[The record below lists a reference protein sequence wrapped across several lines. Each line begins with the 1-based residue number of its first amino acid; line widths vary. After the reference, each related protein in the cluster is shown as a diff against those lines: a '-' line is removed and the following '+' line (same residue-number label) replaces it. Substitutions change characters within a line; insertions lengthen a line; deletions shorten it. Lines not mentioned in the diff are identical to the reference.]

1 MNELNFARLL
11 GGIDDD
17 LITEATPEKRIIVKT
32 FSWKYAAVASSIA
45 LVFCFLAMALVFSRK
60 DVDTASESA
69 DASVT
74 EETDY
79 EKKIVKTDSSSDALD
94 SKTTAQ
100 KPNEFYT
107 EIFLRSK
114 YSFEQA
120 LYTKYISTHKEIKK
134 DLIDKEIGGYHDINE
149 LTMKYEKYKNYDI
162 AKTYI
167 LKGISSD
174 LAVAVGFIDM
184 SDFYVELDKKYKES
198 PPEDLNINV
207 KRWEYVKSHEPTEFY
222 VYVNEDYKVS
232 TLYQLGF
239 ETALKENGSYGS
251 AYYYT
256 DGGKTIEFQGLDKQ
270 KVWDI
275 LFEDGQKCTVVE
287 DPDKLLLNGEFK
299 KKLDIGINIPV
310 LGCENKSISISENG
324 YLFTN
329 ILNKALIF
337 NIGEEKAKNIIDYV
351 KNNCKGYE
359 LVYREGDNSEAYREG
374 DNSENAENASEQK
387 EGSGTDESKT
397 GV

>member
-94 SKTTAQ
+94 SETTAQ

-107 EIFLRSK
+107 EIFLRNK

-149 LTMKYEKYKNYDI
+149 LTMKYEKYKNYTI

-174 LAVAVGFIDM
+174 LAVAIAFIDM
-184 SDFYVELDKKYKES
+184 SDFYDEFQKYS
-198 PPEDLNINV
+198 DSININEEIS
-207 KRWEYVKSHEPTEFY
+207 KFIQNREPTEFC
-222 VYVNEDYKVS
+222 VYVNENYKVS

-239 ETALKENGSYGS
+239 ETALKQYGSYGS

-310 LGCENKSISISENG
+310 LGCENKSLSVSENG

-359 LVYREGDNSEAYREG
+359 LVYREGDNSEI
-374 DNSENAENASEQK
+374 AENASEQK

>member
-1 MNELNFARLL
+1 M
-11 GGIDDD
+11 
-17 LITEATPEKRIIVKT
+17 
-32 FSWKYAAVASSIA
+32 
-45 LVFCFLAMALVFSRK
+45 
-60 DVDTASESA
+60 
-69 DASVT
+69 
-74 EETDY
+74 
-79 EKKIVKTDSSSDALD
+79 
-94 SKTTAQ
+94 
-100 KPNEFYT
+100 
-107 EIFLRSK
+107 
-114 YSFEQA
+114 
-120 LYTKYISTHKEIKK
+120 
-134 DLIDKEIGGYHDINE
+134 IDKEIGEYHDINE
-149 LTMKYEKYKNYDI
+149 LTLKYEKYKNYAI
-162 AKTYI
+162 AKTFI

-174 LAVAVGFIDM
+174 LAVAIAFIDM
-184 SDFYVELDKKYKES
+184 SDFNDEFQKYS
-198 PPEDLNINV
+198 DSINFNEERS
-207 KRWEYVKSHEPTEFY
+207 KFIQNREPTEFC
-222 VYVNEDYKVS
+222 VYVNENYKVS

-239 ETALKENGSYGS
+239 ETALKQYGSYGS

-275 LFEDGQKCTVVE
+275 LFEDGQKCTVVK

-310 LGCENKSISISENG
+310 LGCENKSISVSENG

-359 LVYREGDNSEAYREG
+359 LVYREGDNSEI
-374 DNSENAENASEQK
+374 AENASEQK

>member
-32 FSWKYAAVASSIA
+32 FSWKYAAIASSIA

-60 DVDTASESA
+60 DVDTTSESA
-69 DASVT
+69 DTSVT

-79 EKKIVKTDSSSDALD
+79 EKKTVKKDDSSTAVTPIITDP
-94 SKTTAQ
+94 TTQ
-100 KPNEFYT
+100 EPHEVYT
-107 EIFLRSK
+107 EIKLPRR
-114 YSFEQA
+114 YSFEHA
-120 LYTKYISTHKEIKK
+120 LYTKYISTHKAIKNDSIVEAIETSF
-134 DLIDKEIGGYHDINE
+134 DLRQLSVSDE
-149 LTMKYEKYKNYDI
+149 LISNYDEARLYKI
-162 AKTYI
+162 KDI
-167 LKGISSD
+167 DLD
-174 LAVAVGFIDM
+174 LAVALDFIDM
-184 SDFYVELDKKYKES
+184 SDFYRKNEKNKDSINFNVEKWNYIQSYK
-198 PPEDLNINV
+198 PTDL
-207 KRWEYVKSHEPTEFY
+207 Y
-222 VYVNEDYKVS
+222 VYINEDYKPK

-239 ETALKENGSYGS
+239 ETNLKQYGSYGS

-256 DGGKTIEFQGLDKQ
+256 DSGKTIEFQGLDKQ

-275 LFEDGQKCTVVE
+275 LFATGEKCTLVE

-299 KKLDIGINIPV
+299 KKLDISTNIPA
-310 LGCENKSISISENG
+310 LGCENKSISVSENG

-359 LVYREGDNSEAYREG
+359 LVYREGDNSEI
-374 DNSENAENASEQK
+374 AENASEQK

>member
-11 GGIDDD
+11 GGIDDS
-17 LITEATPEKRIIVKT
+17 LITEAAPKKKIVVKT
-32 FSWKYAAVASSIA
+32 FPWKYAAIASSIA

-69 DASVT
+69 DTSVT

-94 SKTTAQ
+94 SETTAQ

-107 EIFLRSK
+107 EIFLRNK
-114 YSFEQA
+114 YSFEQS

-134 DLIDKEIGGYHDINE
+134 DLIGKEIGEYHDINE
-149 LTMKYEKYKNYDI
+149 LTMRYEKYKNYDI

-167 LKGISSD
+167 LQGISSD

-184 SDFYVELDKKYKES
+184 SDFYRKIEKNNDNLNLNVE
-198 PPEDLNINV
+198 
-207 KRWEYVKSHEPTEFY
+207 RWNYIQSHKPTDFY
-222 VYVNEDYKVS
+222 VYINEDYKVS

-239 ETALKENGSYGS
+239 ETNLKENGSYGS

-256 DGGKTIEFQGLDKQ
+256 DGGKTIEFQGIDKQ

-275 LFEDGQKCTVVE
+275 LFSNGEKYTLVD
-287 DPDKLLLNGEFK
+287 DPDKLLLNGNFK
-299 KKLDIGINIPV
+299 QKLDISTNIPV

-359 LVYREGDNSEAYREG
+359 LVYREGDNSQ
-374 DNSENAENASEQK
+374 NAENANEQK
-387 EGSGTDESKT
+387 ERSGTDESKT
-397 GV
+397 GE

>member
-69 DASVT
+69 DTSVT

-94 SKTTAQ
+94 SETTAQ

-107 EIFLRSK
+107 EIFLRNK

-149 LTMKYEKYKNYDI
+149 LTLKYEKYKNYDI

-184 SDFYVELDKKYKES
+184 SDFYDEFQKYS
-198 PPEDLNINV
+198 DSINFNEERS
-207 KRWEYVKSHEPTEFY
+207 KFIQNREPTEFC
-222 VYVNEDYKVS
+222 VYVNENYKVS

-239 ETALKENGSYGS
+239 ETALKQYGSYGS

-359 LVYREGDNSEAYREG
+359 LVYREGDNSQ
-374 DNSENAENASEQK
+374 NAENANEQK
-387 EGSGTDESKT
+387 ERSGTDESKT

>member
-1 MNELNFARLL
+1 
-11 GGIDDD
+11 
-17 LITEATPEKRIIVKT
+17 
-32 FSWKYAAVASSIA
+32 
-45 LVFCFLAMALVFSRK
+45 
-60 DVDTASESA
+60 
-69 DASVT
+69 
-74 EETDY
+74 
-79 EKKIVKTDSSSDALD
+79 
-94 SKTTAQ
+94 
-100 KPNEFYT
+100 
-107 EIFLRSK
+107 
-114 YSFEQA
+114 
-120 LYTKYISTHKEIKK
+120 
-134 DLIDKEIGGYHDINE
+134 
-149 LTMKYEKYKNYDI
+149 
-162 AKTYI
+162 
-167 LKGISSD
+167 
-174 LAVAVGFIDM
+174 
-184 SDFYVELDKKYKES
+184 
-198 PPEDLNINV
+198 
-207 KRWEYVKSHEPTEFY
+207 
-222 VYVNEDYKVS
+222 VYVNENYKVS

-239 ETALKENGSYGS
+239 ETTLKENGSYGS

-359 LVYREGDNSEAYREG
+359 LVYREGDNSQ
-374 DNSENAENASEQK
+374 NAENANEQK
-387 EGSGTDESKT
+387 ERSGTDESKT

>member
-74 EETDY
+74 EETEY

-94 SKTTAQ
+94 SETTAQ

-107 EIFLRSK
+107 EIFLRNK
-114 YSFEQA
+114 YSFEQS

-134 DLIDKEIGGYHDINE
+134 DLIDKEIGEYHDINE
-149 LTMKYEKYKNYDI
+149 LTLKYEKYKNYAI

-198 PPEDLNINV
+198 PPEVLDINE
-207 KRWEYVKSHEPTEFY
+207 KQWEYVKSHEPNEFY

-275 LFEDGQKCTVVE
+275 LFEDGQKCTVVK

-359 LVYREGDNSEAYREG
+359 LVYREGDNSQ
-374 DNSENAENASEQK
+374 NAENANEQK
-387 EGSGTDESKT
+387 ERSGTDESKT

>member
-94 SKTTAQ
+94 SETTAQ

-114 YSFEQA
+114 YSFEQP

-134 DLIDKEIGGYHDINE
+134 DLIGKEIGGYHDINE

-174 LAVAVGFIDM
+174 LAVALDFIDM
-184 SDFYVELDKKYKES
+184 SDFYRKIEKNKDSLNLNVE
-198 PPEDLNINV
+198 
-207 KRWEYVKSHEPTEFY
+207 RWNYIQSHKPTDFY
-222 VYVNEDYKVS
+222 VYINEDYKVS

-299 KKLDIGINIPV
+299 KKLDISTNIPV
-310 LGCENKSISISENG
+310 LGCENKSISVSENG

-359 LVYREGDNSEAYREG
+359 LVYREGDNSEI
-374 DNSENAENASEQK
+374 AENASEQK

>member
-74 EETDY
+74 EETEY
-79 EKKIVKTDSSSDALD
+79 EKKAVKTDSSSDALD
-94 SKTTAQ
+94 SETTAQ

-107 EIFLRSK
+107 EIFLRNK
-114 YSFEQA
+114 YSFERS

-134 DLIDKEIGGYHDINE
+134 DLIGKEIGGYHDINE

-174 LAVAVGFIDM
+174 LAVALDFIDM
-184 SDFYVELDKKYKES
+184 SDFYRKIEKNKDSLNLNVE
-198 PPEDLNINV
+198 
-207 KRWEYVKSHEPTEFY
+207 RWNYIQSHKPTDFY
-222 VYVNEDYKVS
+222 VYINEDYKVS

-287 DPDKLLLNGEFK
+287 DPDKLLLNGNFK
-299 KKLDIGINIPV
+299 QKLDISTNIPV
-310 LGCENKSISISENG
+310 LGCENKSISVSENG

-359 LVYREGDNSEAYREG
+359 LVYREGDNSEI
-374 DNSENAENASEQK
+374 AENASEQK

>member
-94 SKTTAQ
+94 SETTAQ

-107 EIFLRSK
+107 EIFLRNK

-149 LTMKYEKYKNYDI
+149 LTMKYEKYKNYTI

-174 LAVAVGFIDM
+174 LAVAIAFIDM
-184 SDFYVELDKKYKES
+184 SDFYDEFQKYS
-198 PPEDLNINV
+198 DSININEEIS
-207 KRWEYVKSHEPTEFY
+207 KFIQNREPTEFC
-222 VYVNEDYKVS
+222 VYVNENYKVS

-239 ETALKENGSYGS
+239 ETALKQYGSYGS

-310 LGCENKSISISENG
+310 LGCENKSLSVSENG

-359 LVYREGDNSEAYREG
+359 LVYREGDNSE
-374 DNSENAENASEQK
+374 NAENASEQK

>member
-11 GGIDDD
+11 GGIDDS
-17 LITEATPEKRIIVKT
+17 LITEAAPKKKIVVKT
-32 FSWKYAAVASSIA
+32 FPWKYAAIASSIA

-69 DASVT
+69 DTSVT

-94 SKTTAQ
+94 SETTAQ

-114 YSFEQA
+114 YSFEQS

-134 DLIDKEIGGYHDINE
+134 DLIGKEIGEYHDINK
-149 LTMKYEKYKNYDI
+149 LTLKYEKYKNYTI

-167 LKGISSD
+167 LKDISSD
-174 LAVAVGFIDM
+174 LAIAVGFIDM

-198 PPEDLNINV
+198 PPEVLDIDE
-207 KRWEYVKSHEPTEFY
+207 KRWEYVKSHEPSEFS

-239 ETALKENGSYGS
+239 ETNLKENGSYGS

-275 LFEDGQKCTVVE
+275 LFSTGEKCTLVD
-287 DPDKLLLNGEFK
+287 DPDKLLLNGDFK
-299 KKLDIGINIPV
+299 QKLDISTNIPV

-329 ILNKALIF
+329 ILNKSLIF

-359 LVYREGDNSEAYREG
+359 LVYREGDNSQ
-374 DNSENAENASEQK
+374 NAENANEQK
-387 EGSGTDESKT
+387 ERSGTDESKT
-397 GV
+397 GE

>member
-11 GGIDDD
+11 GGIDDS
-17 LITEATPEKRIIVKT
+17 LITEAAPKKKIVVKT
-32 FSWKYAAVASSIA
+32 FPWKYAAIASSIA

-69 DASVT
+69 DTSVT

-94 SKTTAQ
+94 SETTAQ

-114 YSFEQA
+114 YSFEQS

-134 DLIDKEIGGYHDINE
+134 DLLDEETGAVWDTSE
-149 LTMKYEKYKNYDI
+149 LTRVLQSKYENFDG
-162 AKTYI
+162 AKIYNI
-167 LKGISSD
+167 KGIGSD
-174 LAVAVGFIDM
+174 LAVAIAFIDM
-184 SDFYVELDKKYKES
+184 SDLYDEFQKKYGDS
-198 PPEDLNINV
+198 PQEVININV
-207 KRWEYVKSHEPTEFY
+207 EISKFIQNQEPTEFY
-222 VYVNEDYKVS
+222 VYVNEDYKPK
-232 TLYQLGF
+232 TLYQFGF
-239 ETALKENGSYGS
+239 ETNLKENGSYGS

-275 LFEDGQKCTVVE
+275 LFADGQKCTVVE

-299 KKLDIGINIPV
+299 KKLDISTNIPV
-310 LGCENKSISISENG
+310 LGCENKSISVSENG

-359 LVYREGDNSEAYREG
+359 LVYREGDNSE
-374 DNSENAENASEQK
+374 NASEQK

-397 GV
+397 GA

>member
-94 SKTTAQ
+94 SETTAQ

-107 EIFLRSK
+107 EIFLRNK
-114 YSFEQA
+114 YSFERS

-149 LTMKYEKYKNYDI
+149 LTMKYEKYKNYTI

-174 LAVAVGFIDM
+174 LAVAIAFIDM
-184 SDFYVELDKKYKES
+184 SDFYDELQKYS
-198 PPEDLNINV
+198 DSININEEIS
-207 KRWEYVKSHEPTEFY
+207 KFIQNREPTEFY

-299 KKLDIGINIPV
+299 KKLDISTNIPV
-310 LGCENKSISISENG
+310 LGCENKSISVSGNG

-359 LVYREGDNSEAYREG
+359 LVYREGDNSE
-374 DNSENAENASEQK
+374 NAENASEQK

>member
-11 GGIDDD
+11 GGIDDS
-17 LITEATPEKRIIVKT
+17 LITEAAPKKKIVVKT
-32 FSWKYAAVASSIA
+32 FPWKYAAIASSIA
-45 LVFCFLAMALVFSRK
+45 LVFCFLAMALVFSSK

-69 DASVT
+69 DTSVT

-94 SKTTAQ
+94 SETTAQ

-107 EIFLRSK
+107 EIFLRNK
-114 YSFEQA
+114 YSFEQS

-134 DLIDKEIGGYHDINE
+134 DLIGKEIGEYHDINK
-149 LTMKYEKYKNYDI
+149 LTLEVLDIDEKQ
-162 AKTYI
+162 
-167 LKGISSD
+167 
-174 LAVAVGFIDM
+174 
-184 SDFYVELDKKYKES
+184 
-198 PPEDLNINV
+198 
-207 KRWEYVKSHEPTEFY
+207 WEYVKSHEPTEFY

-239 ETALKENGSYGS
+239 ETNLKENGSYGS

-256 DGGKTIEFQGLDKQ
+256 DGGKTIEFQGIDKQ

-275 LFEDGQKCTVVE
+275 LFSTGEKCTLVD
-287 DPDKLLLNGEFK
+287 DPDKLLLNGNFK
-299 KKLDIGINIPV
+299 QKLDISTNIPL

-359 LVYREGDNSEAYREG
+359 LVYREGDNSQ
-374 DNSENAENASEQK
+374 NAENANEQK
-387 EGSGTDESKT
+387 ERSGTDESKT
-397 GV
+397 GE

>member
-94 SKTTAQ
+94 SETTAQ

-107 EIFLRSK
+107 EIFLRNR
-114 YSFEQA
+114 YSFEQS

-174 LAVAVGFIDM
+174 LAVALDFIDM
-184 SDFYVELDKKYKES
+184 SDFYRKIEKNKDSLNLNVE
-198 PPEDLNINV
+198 
-207 KRWEYVKSHEPTEFY
+207 RWNYIQSHKPTDFY
-222 VYVNEDYKVS
+222 VYINEDYKVS

-275 LFEDGQKCTVVE
+275 LFEDGQKCTVVK

-310 LGCENKSISISENG
+310 LGCENKSISVSENG

-359 LVYREGDNSEAYREG
+359 LVYREGDNSEI
-374 DNSENAENASEQK
+374 AENASEQK

>member
-94 SKTTAQ
+94 SETTAQ

-107 EIFLRSK
+107 EIFLRNK
-114 YSFEQA
+114 YSFERP
-120 LYTKYISTHKEIKK
+120 LYTKYISTNKEIKK

-149 LTMKYEKYKNYDI
+149 LTMKYEKYKNYTI

-174 LAVAVGFIDM
+174 LAVAIAFIDM
-184 SDFYVELDKKYKES
+184 SDFYDEFQKYS
-198 PPEDLNINV
+198 DSININEEIS
-207 KRWEYVKSHEPTEFY
+207 KFIQNREPTEFC
-222 VYVNEDYKVS
+222 VYVNENYKVS

-239 ETALKENGSYGS
+239 ETALKQYGSYGS

-359 LVYREGDNSEAYREG
+359 LVYREGDNSEI
-374 DNSENAENASEQK
+374 AENASEQK

>member
-1 MNELNFARLL
+1 MKK
-11 GGIDDD
+11 
-17 LITEATPEKRIIVKT
+17 TPEYYGGKLTYVKD
-32 FSWKYAAVASSIA
+32 
-45 LVFCFLAMALVFSRK
+45 CFRAY
-60 DVDTASESA
+60 
-69 DASVT
+69 
-74 EETDY
+74 TDY
-79 EKKIVKTDSSSDALD
+79 EQCLRDYEMFLLHVRNNKGLKYARIAGMTDAKQVIHAIRIGTGTDAVPEGYCTDPSYETKVLKLIDQYDLHQYDLPASKTAET
-94 SKTTAQ
+94 KTTAQ

-107 EIFLRSK
+107 EIFLRNK

-174 LAVAVGFIDM
+174 LAVAIAFIDM
-184 SDFYVELDKKYKES
+184 SDFNDEFQKYS
-198 PPEDLNINV
+198 DSINFNEERP
-207 KRWEYVKSHEPTEFY
+207 KFIQNREPTEFC
-222 VYVNEDYKVS
+222 VYVNENYKVS

-239 ETALKENGSYGS
+239 ETALKQYGSYGS
-251 AYYYT
+251 
-256 DGGKTIEFQGLDKQ
+256 KTIEFQGLDKQ

-310 LGCENKSISISENG
+310 LGCENKSISVSENG

-359 LVYREGDNSEAYREG
+359 LVYREGDNSQ
-374 DNSENAENASEQK
+374 NAENANEQK
-387 EGSGTDESKT
+387 ERSGTDESKT

>member
-94 SKTTAQ
+94 SETTAQ

-107 EIFLRSK
+107 EIFLRNK
-114 YSFEQA
+114 YSFERP
-120 LYTKYISTHKEIKK
+120 LYTKYISTNKEIKK

-174 LAVAVGFIDM
+174 LAVALDFIDM
-184 SDFYVELDKKYKES
+184 SDFYRKIEKNKDSLNLNVE
-198 PPEDLNINV
+198 
-207 KRWEYVKSHEPTEFY
+207 RWNYIQSQKPTDFY
-222 VYVNEDYKVS
+222 VYINEDYKVS

-239 ETALKENGSYGS
+239 ETALKQYGSYGS

-287 DPDKLLLNGEFK
+287 DPDKLLLNGNFK
-299 KKLDIGINIPV
+299 QKLDISTNIPV

-359 LVYREGDNSEAYREG
+359 LVYREGDNSEI
-374 DNSENAENASEQK
+374 AENASEQK

>member
-69 DASVT
+69 DTSVT
-74 EETDY
+74 EETEY
-79 EKKIVKTDSSSDALD
+79 EKKTVKKEDSSKKADTDDPFTGALHERINKIAFYNF
-94 SKTTAQ
+94 STYEKFNVT
-100 KPNEFYT
+100 EFT
-107 EIFLRSK
+107 G
-114 YSFEQA
+114 
-120 LYTKYISTHKEIKK
+120 THKYIKDDMLDKQLYENYYDSRNINMTNTTTNIYKIKDIAREVAIAV
-134 DLIDKEIGGYHDINE
+134 DLIDLTPLFDELERNGLNPEQRVEAQIDYIRKHKPDSEEGY
-149 LTMKYEKYKNYDI
+149 
-162 AKTYI
+162 YI
-167 LKGISSD
+167 YI
-174 LAVAVGFIDM
+174 
-184 SDFYVELDKKYKES
+184 
-198 PPEDLNINV
+198 
-207 KRWEYVKSHEPTEFY
+207 
-222 VYVNEDYKVS
+222 NEDYKPK

-239 ETALKENGSYGS
+239 ETTLKENGSFGS

-299 KKLDIGINIPV
+299 KKLDISTNIPV

-359 LVYREGDNSEAYREG
+359 LVYREGDNSE
-374 DNSENAENASEQK
+374 NAENASEQK

>member
-74 EETDY
+74 EETEY
-79 EKKIVKTDSSSDALD
+79 EKKTVKKDDSSKKADIDEPFSGTLHERINKIAFYNF
-94 SKTTAQ
+94 STYEKFNVT
-100 KPNEFYT
+100 EFT
-107 EIFLRSK
+107 G
-114 YSFEQA
+114 
-120 LYTKYISTHKEIKK
+120 THKYIKDDMLDKQLYENYYDSRNISMTNTTTNIYKIKDITREVAIAV
-134 DLIDKEIGGYHDINE
+134 DLIDLTPLFDELERSGLNPEQRDEAQIDYIRKHKPDSEEGY
-149 LTMKYEKYKNYDI
+149 
-162 AKTYI
+162 YI
-167 LKGISSD
+167 YI
-174 LAVAVGFIDM
+174 
-184 SDFYVELDKKYKES
+184 
-198 PPEDLNINV
+198 
-207 KRWEYVKSHEPTEFY
+207 
-222 VYVNEDYKVS
+222 NEDYKPK

-239 ETALKENGSYGS
+239 ETALKQYGSYGS

-299 KKLDIGINIPV
+299 KKLDISTNIPV

-359 LVYREGDNSEAYREG
+359 LVYREGDNSE
-374 DNSENAENASEQK
+374 NAENASEQK